1 MARKEQFLYAMIV
14 NSGGQLLFLNCYE
27 PLKEGGICLPGIV
40 VVSDESLE
48 DKIQRLKTYLVEV
61 LGLFLM
67 DYKVVQDQDDFQET
81 GTGLLL
87 WKCTVKGKV
96 GKDQD
101 ADAGDEVG
109 SRFNHYG
116 YKSFV
121 YLTPEEAQLISFR
134 TELGDFIQNSINLNK
149 HGKL

>member
-1 MARKEQFLYAMIV
+1 MANNEQFLYAMIV
-14 NSGGQLLFLNCYE
+14 NSGQQLLFLNCFE

-40 VVSDESLE
+40 VHKDEPLD

-67 DYKVVQDQDDFQET
+67 DYQVIQEQDDLE
-81 GTGLLL
+81 GADMGLLI
-87 WKCTVKGKV
+87 WRCNVKGKV

-101 ADAGDEVG
+101 AEAGEEVG
-109 SRFNHYG
+109 SRFEHYG
-116 YKSFV
+116 YKSFI
-121 YLTPEEAQLISFR
+121 YMTPEEAQLISFR
-134 TELGDFIQNSINLNK
+134 TELTEFINNSAKLNK